1 MQTGISTL
9 IDLALPIDELSRLI
23 ADAGFTHISL
33 SHDVRHA
40 GYHLPE
46 GRERLL
52 KLWDG
57 LGLKLNY
64 IHPPLECYHDITSL
78 DDQVRRSSIEL
89 MKLALHACSQLNG
102 LCITVHAAN
111 DSQIPAEQFQARIQ
125 QGMESLK
132 ELLEYATQRGVGLS
146 LENLPKAYDT
156 GRLALELIRAT
167 ADWPGLGICLDSC
180 HATMNNPQAEE
191 LVRELAPRVCTTH
204 FSDTMGEE
212 DSHLI
217 PGEGQVDFP
226 MIARQLGQAGFDGV
240 LDLECS
246 VWMLRRRHDHW
257 ETHPH
262 DPLPCSTERYLKRAQ
277 AAAAQ
282 ICDQIE
288 EARADPVSQEK

>member
-1 MQTGISTL
+1 MMKTGISTL
-9 IDLALPIDELSRLI
+9 VDLALPMEELSHLI
-23 ADAGFTHISL
+23 AEAGFKYISL
-33 SHDVRHA
+33 SHDIKHA

-57 LGLKLNY
+57 LGLSLNY

-78 DDQVRRSSIEL
+78 DSQVRRSTIEL

-102 LCITVHAAN
+102 LSVTIHVAN
-111 DSQIPAEQFQARIQ
+111 DARIPPEQFPARIKA
-125 QGMESLK
+125 GLESLK
-132 ELLEYATQRGVGLS
+132 ELVDYATRGGVTLTV
-146 LENLPKAYDT
+146 ENLPQIYDV
-156 GRLALELIRAT
+156 GKLSLALIRAT
-167 ADWPGLGICLDSC
+167 ADWPELKVCLDSC
-180 HATMNNPQAEE
+180 HATMQNDKATE
-191 LVRELAPRVCTTH
+191 LIRELAPRVYTTH

-226 MIARQLGQAGFDGV
+226 GIARELGEAGFDGV

-257 ETHPH
+257 EMHSD
-262 DPLPCSTERYLKRAQ
+262 DPVPCSTEHYLERAH
-277 AAAAQ
+277 AAAVRISEQ
-282 ICDQIE
+282 IAD
-288 EARADPVSQEK
+288 ARK